1 MNKKSNSHHIPAIVL
16 GVDVSALNVIRSLG
30 RRGIKVYAMGCNPYD
45 FGSLSRYAEFIFCE
59 NLNDEEKVMST
70 LSQISKNAEK
80 RMVIFCTSDLHV
92 LFISRNREILK
103 KHYDFVLPDH
113 NIIETLIDKK
123 NLNGFAQ
130 KHGFPA
136 PKTFFSQ
143 NESDIHE
150 IAKTIHY
157 PCVVKPLYRTA
168 YWSQNV
174 PPEKKVLK
182 ADSAVDLKQKIKEMN
197 IANQSLILQEWI
209 PGGDEQVYFCL
220 AYFNEEGQPLA
231 LFNGRKLRQYPP
243 LTGVTS
249 VAESIQNKV
258 LSSLAVDF
266 LKTGG
271 CKGLCSVEFKYDNR
285 DNSFKITEPTIGRV
299 DLQEGISTQAGLDI
313 PFIAYQDAIK
323 KSQYFQSD
331 YRIGLKWINEPFE
344 LNAFLTQ
351 RRINGYSAG
360 QFFQPY
366 HGQRSFAVMAWDD
379 PKPFLFFLKRAGER
393 GGQYFKKIVPMFRE
407 KVRTSD

>member
-1 MNKKSNSHHIPAIVL
+1 
-16 GVDVSALNVIRSLG
+16 
-30 RRGIKVYAMGCNPYD
+30 MGCNPYD
-45 FGSLSRYAEFIFCE
+45 FGSLSRYAEFVFCE

-80 RMVIFCTSDLHV
+80 RMVLFCTSDLHV
-92 LFISRNREILK
+92 LFISKNREILK
-103 KHYDFVLPDH
+103 KHYDFILPDH
-113 NIIETLIDKK
+113 NIIETLMDKK
-123 NLNGFAQ
+123 NLNGFAS
-130 KHGFPA
+130 KHGFPV

-168 YWSQNV
+168 YWSQNI
-174 PPEKKVLK
+174 PPEKKVFK
-182 ADSAVDLKQKIKEMN
+182 ADSPVDLIQQIKELD
-197 IANQSLILQEWI
+197 ISNQSLILQEWI
-209 PGGDEQVYFCL
+209 PGGDQQVHFCL

-249 VAESIQNKV
+249 IAESIQNKV
-258 LSSLAVDF
+258 LSSMAVDF

-285 DNSFKITEPTIGRV
+285 DNSFKITEPTVGRV

-323 KSQYFQSD
+323 KAQYFQSD

-360 QFFQPY
+360 QFFHPY

-379 PKPFLFFLKRAGER
+379 PKPFLFFLKRAYER
-393 GGQYFKKIVPMFRE
+393 GGRYFKRVFSKN
-407 KVRTSD
+407 VRQDA